1 MNQEPTPI
9 AYTGLATGTPVQ
21 ASDGIRHRHRGDG
34 AGLDLDVFDGI
45 VVQTEQGSRF
55 VDADAVEIITTAY
68 VRCRITVEEA
78 RALPEPDAAPTCT
91 ASTLMPTSE
100 TPWGSVCGACSA
112 VVSGSAA
119 NSGDRRTTRG

>member
-21 ASDGIRHRHRGDG
+21 ASDGTDIGTVETVLDVP
-34 AGLDLDVFDGI
+34 DLDVFDGI

-68 VRCRITVEEA
+68 VRCKITVEEA
-78 RALPEPDAAPTCT
+78 RALPEPDAAPTYGVD
-91 ASTLMPTSE
+91 AHADV
-100 TPWGSVCGACSA
+100 G
-112 VVSGSAA
+112 
-119 NSGDRRTTRG
+119 NSLGDRLRRMFGRGEWKRRQ